1 MTSLRTT
8 VAALAATLAMGGP
21 ALAEVEFMSWTVTEE
36 TGEAAIEGMAE
47 DFDGEVVMQGYAWG
61 EMNKNYVLRARS
73 NTLPDVGQTQ
83 GRLLPTVAAAT
94 SPLDFNEALGRD
106 ALLEMFDEDVLAA
119 GEVGGEQVGLPW
131 ITGTIGWLANQEV
144 LDQAGVEEMPTT
156 VEEFRAALEAVRDTV
171 PNSVPF
177 AMATKNPDSILLD
190 YLILAWTFGA
200 EPIGEDGTPNVNSP
214 EAVEALQFMADL
226 VSERLAAPEIDRP
239 DSRRLFGQGAT
250 AFYIDAPQALSFARQ
265 FSGRGKEIDAAVVPI
280 AGPVVEEGDTPV
292 SIQWGH
298 ILTVFGEE
306 NADSEGEAMRWVMH
320 LLSDEELVPYAV
332 SQSVLPA
339 TKSGQASAEVQ
350 DDPYLSQWAA
360 ATSAPRR
367 NTVAALDNASA
378 VAAVIGEEAQAAMLG
393 QKTAQEAADEM
404 QARLEDL

>member
-8 VAALAATLAMGGP
+8 VGALAATLAMGGP

-47 DFDGEVVMQGYAWG
+47 SFDGEIVMQGYAWG

-106 ALLEMFDEDVLAA
+106 ALLEMFSEDVLAA

-144 LDQAGVEEMPTT
+144 LDQAGVEEMPAT
-156 VEEFRAALEAVRDTV
+156 VEEFRAALEAVRDAV

-200 EPIGEDGTPNVNSP
+200 EPIGEDGAPNVNSP
-214 EAVEALQFMADL
+214 EAVEALQFMTDL

-239 DSRRLFGQGAT
+239 DSRRLF
-250 AFYIDAPQALSFARQ
+250 
-265 FSGRGKEIDAAVVPI
+265 E
-280 AGPVVEEGDTPV
+280 
-292 SIQWGH
+292 
-298 ILTVFGEE
+298 
-306 NADSEGEAMRWVMH
+306 
-320 LLSDEELVPYAV
+320 
-332 SQSVLPA
+332 
-339 TKSGQASAEVQ
+339 
-350 DDPYLSQWAA
+350 
-360 ATSAPRR
+360 
-367 NTVAALDNASA
+367 
-378 VAAVIGEEAQAAMLG
+378 
-393 QKTAQEAADEM
+393 
-404 QARLEDL
+404 